1 MLLSLIELLFSR
13 RNKLII
19 SFPPAETLVKE
30 AYPFDRELDYNRL
43 QFLIG
48 TSANAVEWWP
58 GPNDIRSWSWIQ
70 YAKYV
75 STSLDSFNSSISQL
89 ALQHYPPEL
98 KSFKTGG
105 FMNKR
110 RAQNFEP
117 TTSKESTQAAGKLRK
132 VSDQEN
138 LNEINQLN
146 SENYAIKNRPKSSPE
161 SLYTRMVSDIKQ
173 TCPINVVSENLVKHH
188 NATVFRYI
196 ATSEPSYPVSD
207 QHRFAKRIQSSDFL
221 YNSNKIFRV

>member
-1 MLLSLIELLFSR
+1 M
-13 RNKLII
+13 
-19 SFPPAETLVKE
+19 KE
-30 AYPFDRELDYNRL
+30 AYPFDRKLDYNRL

-89 ALQHYPPEL
+89 ALQHYPPDL

-105 FMNKR
+105 FANKR
-110 RAQNFEP
+110 KAPSFEP
-117 TTSKESTQAAGKLRK
+117 TTKGSAQGADKQRK
-132 VSDQEN
+132 QMVSEQEN

-146 SENYAIKNRPKSSPE
+146 SENYANKNRPKSSPE

-173 TCPINVVSENLVKHH
+173 TCPINAISENLVKHH

-207 QHRFAKRIQSSDFL
+207 QHFRLLCKSIDAI
-221 YNSNKIFRV
+221 IFELFSGSLHNVDSERD